1 MADLRPL
8 GSERLEG
15 IDKLKRIMEIAR
27 YNEAPKNE
35 INENSTL
42 DYTITL
48 ADGHTYG
55 IVRERL
61 GYIIKKGLNEST
73 LDYSDSI
80 RHRKYHRS
88 YSEAMKKLNLV
99 AGELNRLYENTEGI
113 SLIGEQPESKKKFIL
128 KQNKPK
134 SDLGSVSAP
143 DMGGMT
149 PPPPAPDMGATP
161 PPPAPDMAGMP
172 PPPPAPDM
180 GATPPPPAP
189 DMAGMPP
196 SDDSASFDPTGGE
209 EPMPGMGD
217 DPMMGS
223 DEEPMPGM
231 GDDPMMG
238 SDEEPMPGMG
248 DEDASEDEETGG
260 TATLK
265 TIQKLTGRLSQKIR
279 TFDKEKG
286 LDSQDIKYVLNS
298 VISAIDLSKL
308 DDEDRDN
315 ILDKLEEYDE
325 YDEGSEGDLNL
336 GDENGVDIP
345 MDDLS
350 SEDGEDPM
358 PGMGGDEM
366 PLPDSELKTESKVE
380 RVLSKYFDIKL
391 SEKPLLQEKRTVNF
405 LKQKLQKINVKKEI
419 ESMCETLEQR
429 ISANIVLKENEN
441 AKFIGKTN
449 KDNLIFSVN
458 KKQIKVTP
466 RGIII

>member
-27 YNEAPKNE
+27 YNEVPKKE

-113 SLIGEQPESKKKFIL
+113 SLIGEQPELKKKFIL

-134 SDLGSVSAP
+134 SDLGSGSSP
-143 DMGGMT
+143 DMGGMS
-149 PPPPAPDMGATP
+149 
-161 PPPAPDMAGMP
+161 

-196 SDDSASFDPTGGE
+196 SDDSASFNPTGGD

-217 DPMMGS
+217 DPMMGA
-223 DEEPMPGM
+223 DEEPMPG
-231 GDDPMMG
+231 MG

-248 DEDASEDEETGG
+248 DEDTSEDEETGG

-350 SEDGEDPM
+350 SEDGEAPM

-419 ESMCETLEQR
+419 ESMCESLEQR

-466 RGIII
+466 RGRII

>member
-27 YNEAPKNE
+27 YNEVPKNE

-48 ADGHTYG
+48 ADGNTYG

-134 SDLGSVSAP
+134 SDLGSGSAP
-143 DMGGMT
+143 DMGGMPPPPPAPDMGT
-149 PPPPAPDMGATP
+149 TPPPPAPDMGGMPPPPAPDMGATP
-161 PPPAPDMAGMP
+161 PPPAPDMG
-172 PPPPAPDM
+172 
-180 GATPPPPAP
+180 
-189 DMAGMPP
+189 GMPP

-231 GDDPMMG
+231 GD
-238 SDEEPMPGMG
+238 
-248 DEDASEDEETGG
+248 EDTSEDEETGG

-419 ESMCETLEQR
+419 ESMCESLEQR

-466 RGIII
+466 RGRII

>member
-1 MADLRPL
+1 MADLKPL

-48 ADGHTYG
+48 ADGNTYG
-55 IVRERL
+55 IVREKL

-99 AGELNRLYENTEGI
+99 AGELNRLHENTEGI

-134 SDLGSVSAP
+134 SDLGSSPAP
-143 DMGGMT
+143 DMGAM

-161 PPPAPDMAGMP
+161 PPPAPDMGDT

-180 GATPPPPAP
+180 GATPP
-189 DMAGMPP
+189 
-196 SDDSASFDPTGGE
+196 SDDSLSFDPTGGS

-223 DEEPMPGM
+223 ED
-231 GDDPMMG
+231 
-238 SDEEPMPGMG
+238 EPMPGMG
-248 DEDASEDEETGG
+248 DEDTSEDEPMPGMGDDDTSEDEETGG

-298 VISAIDLSKL
+298 VISSMDLSKL
-308 DDEDRDN
+308 DDEDRDD

-325 YDEGSEGDLNL
+325 YDQGGQGDLDLGSENED
-336 GDENGVDIP
+336 DFSI
-345 MDDLS
+345 DDLS
-350 SEDGEDPM
+350 SEDGEEPM
-358 PGMGGDEM
+358 PGMGGDDM
-366 PLPDSELKTESKVE
+366 PSPDNELKTESKIE
-380 RVLSKYFDIKL
+380 SVLSKYFDIKEE
-391 SEKPLLQEKRTVNF
+391 EKPLLEEKRKVNF

-419 ESMCETLEQR
+419 ETMCESLEQK
-429 ISANIVLKENEN
+429 ISANIVLKENQN

-449 KDNLIFSVN
+449 KENLIFSVN
-458 KKQIKVTP
+458 GKQIKVTP
-466 RGIII
+466 RGRII

>member
-27 YNEAPKNE
+27 YNEVPKNE

-48 ADGHTYG
+48 ADGNTYG

-128 KQNKPK
+128 KQNNPK
-134 SDLGSVSAP
+134 SGLGNASAP
-143 DMGGMT
+143 DMG
-149 PPPPAPDMGATP
+149 
-161 PPPAPDMAGMP
+161 GMP

-180 GATPPPPAP
+180 GETPPPPPPAP
-189 DMAGMPP
+189 DMEGMPP
-196 SDDSASFDPTGGE
+196 SDESTSFDPTGGS

-217 DPMMGS
+217 E
-223 DEEPMPGM
+223 EEPMPGM

-248 DEDASEDEETGG
+248 DEDTSEDEETGG
-260 TATLK
+260 TSTLK

-336 GDENGVDIP
+336 GDENGTDIP
-345 MDDLS
+345 IDDLS
-350 SEDGEDPM
+350 SEDEEEPM

-419 ESMCETLEQR
+419 ESMCESLEQR

-466 RGIII
+466 RGRII

>member
-27 YNEAPKNE
+27 YNEVPKKE

-55 IVRERL
+55 IVREKL

-113 SLIGEQPESKKKFIL
+113 SLIGEQPELKKKFIL

-134 SDLGSVSAP
+134 SDLGSGSAP
-143 DMGGMT
+143 DMGGM
-149 PPPPAPDMGATP
+149 PP

-196 SDDSASFDPTGGE
+196 SDDSASFDPTGGD

-231 GDDPMMG
+231 G

-248 DEDASEDEETGG
+248 DEDTSEDEETGG

-350 SEDGEDPM
+350 SEDGEAPM

-419 ESMCETLEQR
+419 ESMCESLEQR

-466 RGIII
+466 RGRII

>member
-27 YNEAPKNE
+27 YNEVPKNE

-48 ADGHTYG
+48 ADGNTYG

-128 KQNKPK
+128 KQNNSK
-134 SDLGSVSAP
+134 SGLGNASAP
-143 DMGGMT
+143 DMG
-149 PPPPAPDMGATP
+149 
-161 PPPAPDMAGMP
+161 GMP

-180 GATPPPPAP
+180 GGTPPPPPPPAP
-189 DMAGMPP
+189 DMEGMPPPPPAPDMGETPPPPPAPDMGGMPP
-196 SDDSASFDPTGGE
+196 SDESASFDPTGGSEPMPEMGDEE

-223 DEEPMPGM
+223 DEEPI
-231 GDDPMMG
+231 
-238 SDEEPMPGMG
+238 PGMG
-248 DEDASEDEETGG
+248 DEDTSEDEETGG

-336 GDENGVDIP
+336 GDENGTDIP

-350 SEDGEDPM
+350 SEDDEEPM

-380 RVLSKYFDIKL
+380 KVLSKYFDIKL

-419 ESMCETLEQR
+419 ESMCESLEQK

-466 RGIII
+466 RGRII

>member
-1 MADLRPL
+1 
-8 GSERLEG
+8 
-15 IDKLKRIMEIAR
+15 
-27 YNEAPKNE
+27 
-35 INENSTL
+35 
-42 DYTITL
+42 
-48 ADGHTYG
+48 
-55 IVRERL
+55 
-61 GYIIKKGLNEST
+61 
-73 LDYSDSI
+73 
-80 RHRKYHRS
+80 
-88 YSEAMKKLNLV
+88 
-99 AGELNRLYENTEGI
+99 
-113 SLIGEQPESKKKFIL
+113 
-128 KQNKPK
+128 
-134 SDLGSVSAP
+134 
-143 DMGGMT
+143 
-149 PPPPAPDMGATP
+149 
-161 PPPAPDMAGMP
+161 MAGMP
-172 PPPPAPDM
+172 P
-180 GATPPPPAP
+180 PPPPAP

-196 SDDSASFDPTGGE
+196 SDDSASFNPTGG
-209 EPMPGMGD
+209 D
-217 DPMMGS
+217 
-223 DEEPMPGM
+223 EPMPGM

-248 DEDASEDEETGG
+248 DEDTSEDEETGG

-350 SEDGEDPM
+350 SEDGEAPM

-419 ESMCETLEQR
+419 ESMCESLEQR

-466 RGIII
+466 RGRII

>member
-196 SDDSASFDPTGGE
+196 SDDSASFDPTGG
-209 EPMPGMGD
+209 
-217 DPMMGS
+217 
-223 DEEPMPGM
+223 EEPMPGM

>member
-27 YNEAPKNE
+27 YNEVPKKE

-55 IVRERL
+55 IVREKL

-113 SLIGEQPESKKKFIL
+113 SLIGEQPELKKKFIL

-134 SDLGSVSAP
+134 SDLGSGS
-143 DMGGMT
+143 
-149 PPPPAPDMGATP
+149 
-161 PPPAPDMAGMP
+161 APDMAGMPP

-196 SDDSASFDPTGGE
+196 SDDSASFDPTGGD

-231 GDDPMMG
+231 G

-248 DEDASEDEETGG
+248 DEDTSEDEETGG

-350 SEDGEDPM
+350 SEDGEAPM

-419 ESMCETLEQR
+419 ESMCESLEQR

-466 RGIII
+466 RGRII

>member
-27 YNEAPKNE
+27 YNEVPKKE

-55 IVRERL
+55 IVREKL

-113 SLIGEQPESKKKFIL
+113 SLIGEQPELKKKFIL

-134 SDLGSVSAP
+134 SDLGNAS
-143 DMGGMT
+143 
-149 PPPPAPDMGATP
+149 
-161 PPPAPDMAGMP
+161 APDMAGMP
-172 PPPPAPDM
+172 
-180 GATPPPPAP
+180 PPPPAP

-196 SDDSASFDPTGGE
+196 SDDSASFNPTGG
-209 EPMPGMGD
+209 D
-217 DPMMGS
+217 
-223 DEEPMPGM
+223 EPMPGM

-248 DEDASEDEETGG
+248 DEDTSEDEETGG

-350 SEDGEDPM
+350 SEDGEAPM

-419 ESMCETLEQR
+419 ESMCESLEQR

-466 RGIII
+466 RGRII

>member
-27 YNEAPKNE
+27 YNEVPKNE

-48 ADGHTYG
+48 ADGNTYG

-128 KQNKPK
+128 KQNNPK
-134 SDLGSVSAP
+134 SGLGNSSAP
-143 DMGGMT
+143 DMG
-149 PPPPAPDMGATP
+149 
-161 PPPAPDMAGMP
+161 GMP

-180 GATPPPPAP
+180 GGTPPPPPPAP
-189 DMAGMPP
+189 DMGGMPP
-196 SDDSASFDPTGGE
+196 SDESASFDPTGGS

-217 DPMMGS
+217 E
-223 DEEPMPGM
+223 EEPMPGM

-248 DEDASEDEETGG
+248 DEDTSEDEETGG

-336 GDENGVDIP
+336 GDENGTDIP
-345 MDDLS
+345 IDDLS
-350 SEDGEDPM
+350 SEDEEEPM

-419 ESMCETLEQR
+419 ESMCESLEQR

-466 RGIII
+466 RGRII